1 MTDAG
6 TSQRV
11 SDLEREVSLLKNRM
25 KKAESFDGSRL
36 VRSGNS
42 RVSVTLYGQVNR
54 AVRFA
59 FTEEDTQVSNV
70 DQDGSG
76 SRLGFLARGRVDEDL
91 TISARTEVEW
101 QYNRRSG
108 TQDNGRTTPNPDLRV
123 DKGDSTERL
132 RARHVD
138 LWTDHR
144 DLGQLWLG
152 KGSIASD
159 AATLISMSGTSYVF
173 AFHGPGVDDAVRAS
187 QDGEANKAPRHGFA
201 AFTGQRQSRIMYA
214 TPNVMGFRALVSH
227 SEKDRV
233 AAGLRYAGSPFGMK
247 DIRAAMRFG
256 WYRQAGPGA
265 THDGQGDA
273 PGVTVP
279 DPKPNDPTNRTRVGS
294 RPGTQHYG
302 LSGGIMHVPTGFSL
316 SGSWGRTEWG
326 KDPTP
331 DNHMDD
337 RSPEMFAGEVGWTGS
352 VWDMGTT
359 SVSLGYG
366 RWTGAGDDKGHSER
380 VHTAVVQRI
389 VPAATDIYLGVSYD
403 TGKDKMKK
411 DRDAV
416 VIVLTGI
423 RLRF

>member
-6 TSQRV
+6 TGQRV

-42 RVSVTLYGQVNR
+42 RVSLTVYGQVNR

-70 DQDGSG
+70 DQDGSS
-76 SRLGFLARGRVDEDL
+76 SRLGFLARGRVDEGL

-108 TQDNGRTTPNPDLRV
+108 IRDDVAGEKENV
-123 DKGDSTERL
+123 ERL

-159 AATLISMSGTSYVF
+159 AATLITMSGTSYVF
-173 AFHGPGVDDAVRAS
+173 AFHGPGVDDSLRAS
-187 QDGEANKAPRHGFA
+187 QDGSANAVSRHGFA

-273 PGVTVP
+273 PDVEVQ
-279 DPKPNDPTNRTRVGS
+279 DTRVGS

-366 RWTGAGDDKGHSER
+366 RWTGGGDDKGHSER

>member
-6 TSQRV
+6 TGQRV

-42 RVSVTLYGQVNR
+42 RVSLTVYGQVNR

-59 FTEEDTQVSNV
+59 FTEEDTQVHHV
-70 DQDGSG
+70 DQDGSS
-76 SRLGFLARGRVDEDL
+76 SRLGFLARGRVDEGL

-101 QYNRRSG
+101 QYNRRSATRDDLG
-108 TQDNGRTTPNPDLRV
+108 NNPEV
-123 DKGDSTERL
+123 DRSDSGNVRI

-159 AATLISMSGTSYVF
+159 AATLITMSGTSYVF
-173 AFHGPGVDDAVRAS
+173 AFHGPGVDDSLRAS
-187 QDGEANKAPRHGFA
+187 QDGRANKVARHGFL
-201 AFTGQRQSRIMYA
+201 AFTGQRQNRIMYA

-265 THDGQGDA
+265 THDDLGDA
-273 PGVTVP
+273 PEVKVQEM
-279 DPKPNDPTNRTRVGS
+279 RVGS
-294 RPGTQHYG
+294 RTGTQHYG

-331 DNHMDD
+331 KDHMDD

-366 RWTGAGDDKGHSER
+366 RWTGGGDDKGHSER

>member
-1 MTDAG
+1 MEVAPPAIVFSSSHSASMTDAG
-6 TSQRV
+6 TGQRV

-42 RVSVTLYGQVNR
+42 RVSLTVYGQVNR

-70 DQDGSG
+70 DQDGSS
-76 SRLGFLARGRVDEDL
+76 SRLGFLARGRVDEGL

-108 TQDNGRTTPNPDLRV
+108 TRDDN
-123 DKGDSTERL
+123 GDSTERV

-159 AATLISMSGTSYVF
+159 AATLITMSGTSYVF
-173 AFHGPGVDDAVRAS
+173 AFHGPGADDSLKAS
-187 QDGEANKAPRHGFA
+187 QDGSANTVDRHGFL

-214 TPNVMGFRALVSH
+214 TPNVMGFKALVSH

-233 AAGLRYAGSPFGMK
+233 AAGLHYAGSPFGMK

-256 WYRQAGPGA
+256 WHRQAGAGA
-265 THDGQGDA
+265 THDDLGDS
-273 PGVTVP
+273 
-279 DPKPNDPTNRTRVGS
+279 R

-366 RWTGAGDDKGHSER
+366 RWTGGGDDKGHSER
-380 VHTAVVQRI
+380 VHAAVVQRI

-403 TGKDKMKK
+403 TGKDADKK